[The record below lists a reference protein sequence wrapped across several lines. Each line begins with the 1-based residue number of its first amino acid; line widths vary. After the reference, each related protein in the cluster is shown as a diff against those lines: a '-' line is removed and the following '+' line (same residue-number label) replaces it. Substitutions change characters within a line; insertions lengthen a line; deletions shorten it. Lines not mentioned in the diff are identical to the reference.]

1 MYKPSNTTIIKK
13 PPRVSSILQVV
24 LTKGGAKLPRKI
36 PNFSQVQSAALL
48 KRKGVE
54 EDEVG
59 KVTTFDLG
67 ISISVPS
74 HIFIQIIASP
84 SLISHGY
91 MIASGIALVVS
102 GKPLTVQLF
111 KFREGPDLELPYEG
125 IYLVPHKSNPVL
137 YRQGISS
144 TRSTIKTDEFS
155 LNLNL
160 PSRRT
165 EFNREEINTLS

>member
-1 MYKPSNTTIIKK
+1 MYKPTNTTISKK
-13 PPRVSSILQVV
+13 SLPLSSILQIV
-24 LTKGGAKLPRKI
+24 LTKGGATLPKKI
-36 PNFSQVQSAALL
+36 PNFPQVHSLALL

-59 KVTTFDLG
+59 KVTTFELG

-74 HIFIQIIASP
+74 HIFIQMIASP

-91 MIASGIALVVS
+91 MIASGISLVVS

-137 YRQGISS
+137 YRRGISP
-144 TRSTIKTDEFS
+144 TIKINELTSYF
-155 LNLNL
+155 NL
-160 PSRRT
+160 PSSHT
-165 EFNREEINTLS
+165 EFNQEEMNTLS